1 MFGVASLFSAAA
13 LLPGAAVFRPPAVAI
28 NRASSIRLTAD
39 SEVFTPPTVE
49 DRALL
54 ARAGPSPVLQPRE
67 LIQTMM
73 QCLHSSSWD
82 DPRPYFG
89 FEVALRFLSPSH
101 QCFGFLPRD
110 FFRYLRQPH
119 KQTLINWN
127 EYKWA
132 GDTTILEG
140 EEAYQQLTVCD
151 KEGVCQSVRFMLVR
165 VSPNAEP
172 HSQWAVDAVFVAEP
186 DEEVKPDDQKWLVD
200 TVTSPLPPGEAED
213 LFAQFDAN
221 GDGAISMSE
230 FKDAVARLGIAR
242 SEDELRTVVEEV
254 DADRSGVIE
263 YDEFEKLL
271 SMVNERCKLGKL
283 ATDVIASKT
292 AWSRQ
297 GRRDGDA
304 GAARR
309 SLLVARRGG
318 RHPLLLAHKP
328 RVATRRRVSRSICAS
343 RGTQSSLNGTRWTRG
358 GGRGRGGRGVRR
370 HGGAG
375 RVGEERGR
383 RLVDHR
389 QLAAVEAQ
397 WAVAHRL
404 AYDQLRVC
412 VGKRACE
419 LLKFQVAKKS
429 PSPHQL
435 VHRFSGPSRS
445 SEAPD
450 VF

>member
-1 MFGVASLFSAAA
+1 MIGVASLFSAAA

-73 QCLHSSSWD
+73 ASLHSSSWD

-292 AWSRQ
+292 ALEPSKVVETVMQALRKPDDPYPLHGAEVAIRYCSPTNRASQLSPQSFAQYLREPWYAILTEWDEMELEEEDEDEEDDECDGTAEQDVLVKREGDDSWTIVNWQ
-297 GRRDGDA
+297 LSKHNGRWLTD
-304 GAARR
+304 
-309 SLLVARRGG
+309 SL
-318 RHPLLLAHKP
+318 
-328 RVATRRRVSRSICAS
+328 TI
-343 RGTQSSLNGTRWTRG
+343 N
-358 GGRGRGGRGVRR
+358 
-370 HGGAG
+370 
-375 RVGEERGR
+375 
-383 RLVDHR
+383 
-389 QLAAVEAQ
+389 
-397 WAVAHRL
+397 
-404 AYDQLRVC
+404 
-412 VGKRACE
+412 
-419 LLKFQVAKKS
+419 
-429 PSPHQL
+429 
-435 VHRFSGPSRS
+435 
-445 SEAPD
+445 
-450 VF
+450 

>member
-1 MFGVASLFSAAA
+1 MHFGVVSLFHLSA

-292 AWSRQ
+292 ALEPSKVVETVMQALRKPDDPYPLHGAEVAIRYCSPTNRASQLSPQSFAQYLREPWYAILTEWDEMELEEEDEDEEDEDECDGTAGQDVLVKREGDDSWTIVNWQ
-297 GRRDGDA
+297 LSKHNGRWLTD
-304 GAARR
+304 
-309 SLLVARRGG
+309 SL
-318 RHPLLLAHKP
+318 
-328 RVATRRRVSRSICAS
+328 TI
-343 RGTQSSLNGTRWTRG
+343 N
-358 GGRGRGGRGVRR
+358 
-370 HGGAG
+370 
-375 RVGEERGR
+375 
-383 RLVDHR
+383 
-389 QLAAVEAQ
+389 
-397 WAVAHRL
+397 
-404 AYDQLRVC
+404 
-412 VGKRACE
+412 
-419 LLKFQVAKKS
+419 
-429 PSPHQL
+429 
-435 VHRFSGPSRS
+435 
-445 SEAPD
+445 
-450 VF
+450 

>member
-1 MFGVASLFSAAA
+1 MIGVASLFSAAA

-39 SEVFTPPTVE
+39 GEVFTPPTVE

-73 QCLHSSSWD
+73 ASLHSSSWD

-292 AWSRQ
+292 ALEPSKVVETVMQALRKPDDPYPLHGAEVAIRYCSPTNRASQLSPQSFAQYLREPWYAILTEWDEMELEEEDEDEEDDECDGTAEQDVLVKREGDDSWTIVNWQ
-297 GRRDGDA
+297 LSKHNGRWLTD
-304 GAARR
+304 
-309 SLLVARRGG
+309 SL
-318 RHPLLLAHKP
+318 
-328 RVATRRRVSRSICAS
+328 TI
-343 RGTQSSLNGTRWTRG
+343 N
-358 GGRGRGGRGVRR
+358 
-370 HGGAG
+370 
-375 RVGEERGR
+375 
-383 RLVDHR
+383 
-389 QLAAVEAQ
+389 
-397 WAVAHRL
+397 
-404 AYDQLRVC
+404 
-412 VGKRACE
+412 
-419 LLKFQVAKKS
+419 
-429 PSPHQL
+429 
-435 VHRFSGPSRS
+435 
-445 SEAPD
+445 
-450 VF
+450 

>member
-1 MFGVASLFSAAA
+1 MHFGVVSLFHLSA

-73 QCLHSSSWD
+73 ASLHSSSWD

-292 AWSRQ
+292 ALEPSKVVETVMQALRKPDDPYPLHGAEVAIRYCSPTNRASQLSPQSFAQYLREPWYAILTEWDEMELEEEDEDEEDEECDGTAEQDVLVKREGDDSWTIVNWQ
-297 GRRDGDA
+297 LSKHNGRWLTD
-304 GAARR
+304 
-309 SLLVARRGG
+309 SL
-318 RHPLLLAHKP
+318 
-328 RVATRRRVSRSICAS
+328 TI
-343 RGTQSSLNGTRWTRG
+343 N
-358 GGRGRGGRGVRR
+358 
-370 HGGAG
+370 
-375 RVGEERGR
+375 
-383 RLVDHR
+383 
-389 QLAAVEAQ
+389 
-397 WAVAHRL
+397 
-404 AYDQLRVC
+404 
-412 VGKRACE
+412 
-419 LLKFQVAKKS
+419 
-429 PSPHQL
+429 
-435 VHRFSGPSRS
+435 
-445 SEAPD
+445 
-450 VF
+450 

>member
-1 MFGVASLFSAAA
+1 MHFGVASLFSAAA

-292 AWSRQ
+292 ALEPSKVVETVMQALRKPDDPYPLHGAEVAIRYCSPTNRASQLSPQSFAQYLREPWYAILTEWDEMELEEEDEDEEDEECDGTAEQDVLVKREGDDSWTIVNWQ
-297 GRRDGDA
+297 LSKHNGRWLTD
-304 GAARR
+304 
-309 SLLVARRGG
+309 SL
-318 RHPLLLAHKP
+318 
-328 RVATRRRVSRSICAS
+328 TI
-343 RGTQSSLNGTRWTRG
+343 N
-358 GGRGRGGRGVRR
+358 
-370 HGGAG
+370 
-375 RVGEERGR
+375 
-383 RLVDHR
+383 
-389 QLAAVEAQ
+389 
-397 WAVAHRL
+397 
-404 AYDQLRVC
+404 
-412 VGKRACE
+412 
-419 LLKFQVAKKS
+419 
-429 PSPHQL
+429 
-435 VHRFSGPSRS
+435 
-445 SEAPD
+445 
-450 VF
+450 

>member
-1 MFGVASLFSAAA
+1 
-13 LLPGAAVFRPPAVAI
+13 
-28 NRASSIRLTAD
+28 
-39 SEVFTPPTVE
+39 
-49 DRALL
+49 
-54 ARAGPSPVLQPRE
+54 
-67 LIQTMM
+67 MM

-292 AWSRQ
+292 ALEPSKVVETVMQALRKPDDPYPLHGAEVAIRYCSPTNRASQLSPQSFAQYLREPWYAILTEWDEMELEEEDEDEEDEDECDGTAEQDVLVKREGDDSWTIVNWQ
-297 GRRDGDA
+297 LSKHNGRWLTD
-304 GAARR
+304 
-309 SLLVARRGG
+309 SL
-318 RHPLLLAHKP
+318 
-328 RVATRRRVSRSICAS
+328 TI
-343 RGTQSSLNGTRWTRG
+343 N
-358 GGRGRGGRGVRR
+358 
-370 HGGAG
+370 
-375 RVGEERGR
+375 
-383 RLVDHR
+383 
-389 QLAAVEAQ
+389 
-397 WAVAHRL
+397 
-404 AYDQLRVC
+404 
-412 VGKRACE
+412 
-419 LLKFQVAKKS
+419 
-429 PSPHQL
+429 
-435 VHRFSGPSRS
+435 
-445 SEAPD
+445 
-450 VF
+450 

>member
-1 MFGVASLFSAAA
+1 MIGVASLFSAAA

-39 SEVFTPPTVE
+39 TEVFTPPTVE

-292 AWSRQ
+292 ALEPSKVVETVMQALRKPDDPYPLHGAEVAIRYCSPTNRASQLSPQSFAQYLREPWYAILTEWDEMELEEEDEDEEDEDECDGTAEQDVLVKREGDDSWTIVNWQ
-297 GRRDGDA
+297 LSKHNGRWLTD
-304 GAARR
+304 
-309 SLLVARRGG
+309 SL
-318 RHPLLLAHKP
+318 
-328 RVATRRRVSRSICAS
+328 TI
-343 RGTQSSLNGTRWTRG
+343 N
-358 GGRGRGGRGVRR
+358 
-370 HGGAG
+370 
-375 RVGEERGR
+375 
-383 RLVDHR
+383 
-389 QLAAVEAQ
+389 
-397 WAVAHRL
+397 
-404 AYDQLRVC
+404 
-412 VGKRACE
+412 
-419 LLKFQVAKKS
+419 
-429 PSPHQL
+429 
-435 VHRFSGPSRS
+435 
-445 SEAPD
+445 
-450 VF
+450 